1 MPNVAVY
8 NMQGAQVG
16 EIELNSDV
24 FGVEVNQTVLHS
36 AVVLQLASLRRGT
49 HSTKLRG
56 EVSGGGRKP
65 WRQKGTGR
73 ARAGSIRS
81 PLWRGGAILFG
92 PKPRDYG
99 FSMPK
104 KQRRLA
110 LKSALSSKV
119 ESGKLIVLDEL
130 NFDAPKTKQVVE
142 LLNNLKVS
150 GKVLVVT
157 GEFNETVERSARNI
171 TGVAAL
177 EASGLNVY
185 DILHHD
191 TLVVTK
197 AAVAKV
203 EEVLA

>member
-1 MPNVAVY
+1 MPKVTVY

-16 EIELNSDV
+16 EIELNNDV
-24 FGVEVNQTVLHS
+24 FGVKVNQTVLHA

-81 PLWRGGAILFG
+81 PLWRGGAIVFG
-92 PKPRDYG
+92 PKPRDYA
-99 FSMPK
+99 FSLPK

-130 NFDAPKTKQVVE
+130 NYNAAKTKQIVQ
-142 LLNNLKVS
+142 LLSDLQVA
-150 GKVLVVT
+150 GKALVVT
-157 GEFNETVERSARNI
+157 GEFNEAVEKSARNI
-171 TGVAAL
+171 PGVAAV
-177 EASGLNVY
+177 EAAGLNVY
-185 DILHHD
+185 DILNHD

-197 AAVAKV
+197 EAVAKV

>member
-1 MPNVAVY
+1 M
-8 NMQGAQVG
+8 
-16 EIELNSDV
+16 ELNDNV
-24 FGVEVNQTVLHS
+24 FGVEVNQAVLHS

-56 EVSGGGRKP
+56 EVRGGGRKP

-92 PKPRDYG
+92 PKPRSYD
-99 FSMPK
+99 FNMPRK
-104 KQRRLA
+104 VRRLA

-119 ESGKLIVLDEL
+119 QSGNLIVLDQID
-130 NFDAPKTKQVVE
+130 FAAPKTKQVVE
-142 LLNNLKVS
+142 LLEALKVS
-150 GKVLVVT
+150 NKALVVT
-157 GEFNETVERSARNI
+157 GEINDAVAKSARNI
-171 TGVAAL
+171 PGVVAL
-177 EASGLNVY
+177 DATGLNVY
-185 DILHHD
+185 DILNHD

-197 AAVAKV
+197 DAVAKV

>member
-157 GEFNETVERSARNI
+157 GEFNETVEKSARNI
-171 TGVAAL
+171 AGVAAL

>member
-130 NFDAPKTKQVVE
+130 NFNAPKSKQVVE

-157 GEFNETVERSARNI
+157 GEFNETVEKSARNI
-171 TGVAAL
+171 AGVAAL